1 MMLSMTSYLSYRQF
15 EGGTLSS
22 ETTQMRSRRFRP
34 GWAILAA
41 ALLVLFA
48 KAFVLDAAIVDGPSM
63 RPTLEPGGLVI
74 VLRCAYGL
82 RSPFG
87 SGYILRWAS
96 PRRGDVVAA
105 ASPRDGL
112 PVVKRVAAA
121 GPATLSVAAGR
132 LLGPGLDAA
141 LSPDQA
147 TRMDGGL
154 VIPAGTVFLL
164 GDNPPQS
171 LDSRDYGSV
180 AIEAVSG
187 KVLLFGRWARS

>member
-1 MMLSMTSYLSYRQF
+1 
-15 EGGTLSS
+15 
-22 ETTQMRSRRFRP
+22 MRSRRFRP

-41 ALLVLFA
+41 VLLALLA
-48 KAFVLDAAIVDGPSM
+48 KAFILDGAVVDGPSM
-63 RPTLEPGGLVI
+63 RPTLEPGGFVL

-82 RSPFG
+82 PSPFG
-87 SGYILRWAS
+87 ASYIVRWAT

-112 PVVKRVAAA
+112 QVVKRVAAV

-147 TRMDGGL
+147 STWGRGL
-154 VIPAGTVFLL
+154 ELPSGRLFLL

-180 AIEAVSG
+180 PIEAVSG
-187 KVLLFGRWARS
+187 RVLLFGRWARS

>member
-1 MMLSMTSYLSYRQF
+1 LT
-15 EGGTLSS
+15 
-22 ETTQMRSRRFRP
+22 RSRKFRP

-41 ALLVLFA
+41 ALLVLFT
-48 KAFVLDAAIVDGPSM
+48 KAFVLDAAVVDGSSM
-63 RPTLEPGGLVI
+63 RPTLEPGSFVL

-82 RSPFG
+82 PSPLG
-87 SGYILRWAS
+87 YGYILRWSA

-112 PVVKRVAAA
+112 PIVKRVAAA
-121 GPATLSVAAGR
+121 GPATLAAAAGR
-132 LLGPGLDAA
+132 LVGPSLDAP
-141 LSPDQA
+141 LSADQA
-147 TRMDGGL
+147 ARIGDEFEL
-154 VIPAGTVFLL
+154 PAGRLFLL

-187 KVLLFGRWARS
+187 RVLFFGRGAR